1 MKIIF
6 SILSLLLFISCSK
19 NQKTDCNYIKDYY
32 PKIYEAELN
41 YNEKNYQKA
50 FELYSE
56 AFISCEPKNTV
67 GTYEMDKFAEVSAIL
82 GKEEIALNF
91 IQKNIE
97 QGMLL
102 RSFLNNPVFVDVF
115 KTDRGKKIVSDYE
128 ANRFKYLESLN
139 LELRSE
145 IQEMMQNDQ
154 MYVEEQEKRNVIFE
168 RNTTRL
174 VEIFEEIGYPGNNI
188 IGPFNV
194 DFTNSDI
201 TILLMH
207 TPDSIRIN
215 YFIPK
220 LKQFVKEG
228 SCDPKTLGVVIDNL
242 HLFNDELQIIGTYEN
257 REHNMISD
265 KDQVNINRLEIGL
278 PTLEMQKKL

>member
-1 MKIIF
+1 MNKIF
-6 SILSLLLFISCSK
+6 SLLFLLLFISCAV
-19 NQKTDCNYIKDYY
+19 NQKKNCDYIKDYY

-41 YNEKNYQKA
+41 YNQKNYQEA
-50 FELYSE
+50 FDLYSE
-56 AFISCEPKNTV
+56 AFNSCEPKNTLSN
-67 GTYEMDKFAEVSAIL
+67 YEMDKYAEVSAIL
-82 GKEEIALNF
+82 GKEEIALDF
-91 IQKNIE
+91 IQKNIN

-102 RSFLNNPVFVDVF
+102 RSYLHNPVFGDVF

-128 ANRFKYLESLN
+128 ADRSEYLGSLD

-145 IQEMMQNDQ
+145 IQEMMENDQ
-154 MYVEEQEKRNVIFE
+154 MYVKEQEKRNIIFD

-188 IGPFNV
+188 IGPYNV

-201 TILLMH
+201 TILLLH
-207 TPDSIRIN
+207 TPDSVRTN

-220 LKQFVKEG
+220 LKQFVQEG
-228 SCDPKTLGVVIDNL
+228 FCDPKTLGVVIDNL

-257 REHNMISD
+257 RENNMISD
-265 KDQVNINRLEIGL
+265 KDQVNVNRLEIGL
-278 PTLEMQKKL
+278 PTLEMQEKL

>member
-1 MKIIF
+1 
-6 SILSLLLFISCSK
+6 
-19 NQKTDCNYIKDYY
+19 
-32 PKIYEAELN
+32 
-41 YNEKNYQKA
+41 
-50 FELYSE
+50 
-56 AFISCEPKNTV
+56 
-67 GTYEMDKFAEVSAIL
+67 MDKYAEVSAIL
-82 GKEEIALNF
+82 GKEEIALDF
-91 IQKNIE
+91 IQKNIN

-102 RSFLNNPVFVDVF
+102 RSYLHNPVFADVF

-128 ANRFKYLESLN
+128 ADRSEYLATLD

-168 RNTTRL
+168 RNTSRL
-174 VEIFEEIGYPGNNI
+174 IEIFEEIGYPGNNI

-257 REHNMISD
+257 KEHNMISD

-278 PTLEMQKKL
+278 PTLEMQEKL